1 MRMLGEKGAS
11 GGIFGAVREDGR
23 RKGVVR
29 QALQTLCSGEHH
41 KSPGTFPVKK
51 KKQGFCSSEQRTA
64 PLVRFAHR
72 RSKMSSTE
80 ATPEHMVV
88 VQHKEIT
95 SSYSNNY
102 YCVYYNDTVTL
113 FNKSS
118 CITSSIHFHQILFVL
133 HKQIRNKTNIVLL

>member
-11 GGIFGAVREDGR
+11 RGIFGALREDGR

-29 QALQTLCSGEHH
+29 QALQTLCSGGRQ
-41 KSPGTFPVKK
+41 KSPGTFPVSKK
-51 KKQGFCSSEQRTA
+51 NQGFCSSPSEQRTA

-72 RSKMSSTE
+72 LSKMSSTE

-95 SSYSNNY
+95 SSNNY
-102 YCVYYNDTVTL
+102 YCWIIMMPTQTFQQVKFRHEFNSVSRKLVTFYL
-113 FNKSS
+113 FSINKHG
-118 CITSSIHFHQILFVL
+118 IRQI
-133 HKQIRNKTNIVLL
+133 